1 MTSLS
6 LLAGRAI
13 FGYRTKVKKKT
24 TIVLK
29 LRLSI
34 KMKTVSFNLFIRAK
48 QFPRSYPRGGGGG
61 GGVILVRVCE
71 PVF

>member
-24 TIVLK
+24 RIVLK

-48 QFPRSYPRGGGGG
+48 QFLGSYPRGRGGGNFG
-61 GGVILVRVCE
+61 TGV
-71 PVF
+71 